1 MRVNMNGFRAN
12 MADEFNKLSKQIEEL
27 HCQITPSRF
36 DELVDSVLELRSSIS
51 ILMCIYSKTLPDFD
65 NLSGVELHR
74 IGGEADV

>member
-1 MRVNMNGFRAN
+1 MQVNMNGFRAS
-12 MADEFNKLSKQIEEL
+12 MADEFNQLSKQIEEL

-65 NLSGVELHR
+65 NLSEVELHR